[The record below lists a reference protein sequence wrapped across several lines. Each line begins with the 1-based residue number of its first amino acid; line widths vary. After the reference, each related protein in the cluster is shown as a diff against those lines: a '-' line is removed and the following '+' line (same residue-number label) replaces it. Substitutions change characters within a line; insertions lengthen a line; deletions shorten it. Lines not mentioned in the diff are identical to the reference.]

1 MSPVIA
7 ILVSPFLHLI
17 EDAPIR
23 AKPSRSL
30 RCSGC
35 LRPRCLVCVFVSGFV
50 VSPLEYGLLARS
62 RTSFVSTPPADPR
75 HRVRAYRRMC
85 GMSPLGGPRRLQ
97 SYSPSPAAHAETS
110 ASPDGAAP
118 TPLTATAVL
127 GGYTAGPARPR
138 HPARAAARRG
148 QTRPAGQRRRPAPGA
163 VADGIRPA
171 RNLVEVEGPPVWRR
185 SSGHRYT
192 NRGHRPDDRH
202 AAPAGGGHAPRERQE
217 LARLMD
223 VAGGPGVLTFY
234 WTNSSAGT
242 PRPRAAVRSATSR
255 STRPGPRATSAWYSR
270 RSTSPTGR
278 AGCRS
283 S

>member
-1 MSPVIA
+1 MSSVIA
-7 ILVSPFLHLI
+7 ILVSLFLHLI

-23 AKPSRSL
+23 ARPSRSL
-30 RCSGC
+30 RRSGC

-62 RTSFVSTPPADPR
+62 RTSFVSPPPADPR

-85 GMSPLGGPRRLQ
+85 GMSRLGGLRRLQ

-127 GGYTAGPARPR
+127 GGYTAGPARLR

-148 QTRPAGQRRRPAPGA
+148 RTRPARQRRRPAPGA

-171 RNLVEVEGPPVWRR
+171 RNLVEVEGPPF
-185 SSGHRYT
+185 GDDHPAIA

-202 AAPAGGGHAPRERQE
+202 AASAGGGHAPRERQE

-223 VAGGPGVLTFY
+223 VAGGPGVLVGPHQLGP
-234 WTNSSAGT
+234 A
-242 PRPRAAVRSATSR
+242 PCP
-255 STRPGPRATSAWYSR
+255 TRR
-270 RSTSPTGR
+270 RG
-278 AGCRS
+278 
-283 S
+283 